1 MYIKV
6 VHFVVRAILYGRIC
20 MISVI
25 VDCVAVSDTE
35 NGMQQKRF
43 NFKTDTIYNDVA
55 AFKENA
61 WNETHEMK
69 RILLNEPNCRM
80 FKQNISSHSELFGWG
95 IVIDLCTRNS
105 IINHLFRHLFYL
117 TLWKKFTKK
126 CFQFDGTSG
135 WKMNIPIYS
144 IQLTVVISFVVSTQ
158 AEQTWHSSSSSMWY
172 IASELVRSCLSTSS
186 CPS

>member
-1 MYIKV
+1 MDA
-6 VHFVVRAILYGRIC
+6 FVWLVLLWIASPLAIRR
-20 MISVI
+20 
-25 VDCVAVSDTE
+25 TE
-35 NGMQQKRF
+35 CSKRDSILRLIPF
-43 NFKTDTIYNDVA
+43 IMTLQRSRK
-55 AFKENA
+55 
-61 WNETHEMK
+61 THEMK
-69 RILLNEPNCRM
+69 RILLNESNCRM

-135 WKMNIPIYS
+135 WKMNFPIYS